1 MQALQ
6 VVAVLVTLLMLG
18 HAIHTEYFVT
28 PSEGTPCTALPCHTL
43 SHYLENTTQYFT
55 SNTRISFLHG
65 VHKINKSGVL
75 HIKQVFNL
83 ILTKYNASSSHAATI
98 ICMKLATLRFENI
111 VNLVVKHLSIL
122 YCGYPVVC
130 FNTEDKMR
138 SSLAVALMH
147 ITSLKLSDITVEN
160 STGYAVLGVNI
171 LGNSSISHSS
181 FIFNNYYTLSSTNC
195 SYGRGTCRGG
205 NMYLYYGST
214 VSASTNVIS
223 IDTCLFSD
231 GVDISEGPQSSG
243 LSIYHLMHFS
253 IVWMFQYTM

>member
-1 MQALQ
+1 
-6 VVAVLVTLLMLG
+6 
-18 HAIHTEYFVT
+18 
-28 PSEGTPCTALPCHTL
+28 
-43 SHYLENTTQYFT
+43 
-55 SNTRISFLHG
+55 
-65 VHKINKSGVL
+65 
-75 HIKQVFNL
+75 
-83 ILTKYNASSSHAATI
+83 
-98 ICMKLATLRFENI
+98 
-111 VNLVVKHLSIL
+111 
-122 YCGYPVVC
+122 
-130 FNTEDKMR
+130 
-138 SSLAVALMH
+138 MH

-205 NMYLYYGST
+205 NIYLYYGST

-243 LSIYHLMHFS
+243 LSIYALQYRVDVSIYNVVSTRNIAKTANFLFRFLRGYIGTLRIIKTTSSMANYLYTSTRNSTRFS
-253 IVWMFQYTM
+253 RIKILLWCNAPFCTSAHH